1 MVKCVI
7 NWCCSTFKPC
17 LRVLIE
23 LGTTHGKM
31 CYKLVLGT
39 THGKMCYKLV
49 LFYIQALSSSA
60 DRVRNNTR

>member
-7 NWCCSTFKPC
+7 NWCCSTFKSC

-31 CYKLVLGT
+31 CYKLVLF
-39 THGKMCYKLV
+39 H
-49 LFYIQALSSSA
+49 IQALSLSA
-60 DRVRNNTR
+60 DRVRNNTW